1 MSASAEVLAV
11 ATAGVRER
19 RRPLSW
25 SRVGLWLALA
35 AVIAGIAAPLESYL
49 TPQQGLGYGLGILG
63 GSLMI
68 LMLVYPMRKRMPSLA
83 VIGSVPFW
91 FRLHMVL
98 GIAGPLAILY
108 HSNFSLGATNSNV
121 ALACML
127 VVAGSGLVGRYLY
140 ARIHHGLYG
149 RRATLREFAGDAD
162 GLRQH
167 SGALRVLPGL
177 MGEVEQAEGRIAR
190 PAPLLVRPLLAA
202 LRQRRESERM
212 RRLVRHAIAMA
223 ATRSTALSGQR
234 ERFTAT
240 ACRYVDS
247 RLMAARRVAE
257 FEACERLF
265 AAWHVL
271 HLPLFVMLVI
281 VGTVH
286 VVAVH
291 VY

>member
-1 MSASAEVLAV
+1 MSAAAETVAV
-11 ATAGVRER
+11 ATAGVTER

-25 SRVGLWLALA
+25 SRAGLWLALA
-35 AVIAGIAAPLESYL
+35 AVIAGLAAPLETYL
-49 TPQQGLGYGLGILG
+49 TPQHGLGYGLGIFG
-63 GSLMI
+63 GSLML

-149 RRATLREFAGDAD
+149 RRATLREMASDAE

-177 MGEVEQAEGRIAR
+177 MGEVEEAERRIAK
-190 PAPLLVRPLLAA
+190 PAPTLVRPLLAA
-202 LRQRRESERM
+202 LRQRRETERM

-223 ATRSTALSGQR
+223 AARSLALREQR
-234 ERFTAT
+234 ERFTGA
-240 ACRYVDS
+240 ACRYVES

-281 VGTVH
+281 VGIVH
-286 VVAVH
+286 VIAVH

>member
-1 MSASAEVLAV
+1 MAASAEAV
-11 ATAGVRER
+11 TVASAGGPE
-19 RRPLSW
+19 RRPLPW
-25 SRVGLWLALA
+25 SRIGLWLALA
-35 AVIAGIAAPLESYL
+35 AVIAGFVAPVENYL
-49 TPQQGLGYGLGILG
+49 TPQHGLGYGLGIGG
-63 GSLMI
+63 GSLML
-68 LMLVYPMRKRMPSLA
+68 LMLVYPVRKRVPSLSFL
-83 VIGSVPFW
+83 GSVPFW

-177 MGEVEQAEGRIAR
+177 IGEIELAEGRIAR

-202 LRQRRESERM
+202 LRQRRESERL

-223 ATRSTALSGQR
+223 ATRSVALSEQR
-234 ERFTAT
+234 TRFTVT
-240 ACRYVDS
+240 ASRYVEA
-247 RLMAARRVAE
+247 RLMAARRVTE

-271 HLPLFVMLVI
+271 HLPLFVILVI
-281 VGTVH
+281 VGIVH